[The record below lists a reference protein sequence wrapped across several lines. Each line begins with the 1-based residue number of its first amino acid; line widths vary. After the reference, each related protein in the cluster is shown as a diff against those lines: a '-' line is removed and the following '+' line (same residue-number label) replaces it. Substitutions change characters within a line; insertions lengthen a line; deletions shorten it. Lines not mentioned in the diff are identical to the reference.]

1 MYKQNSRNDIE
12 NKVKEQF
19 QEQIKELK
27 YNVEEERTERE
38 KREEEII
45 NYLQNICM
53 KVRGMSDKVRKDREQ
68 NEEMII
74 KLIDQV
80 IQKIKKEIID
90 SQL

>member
-1 MYKQNSRNDIE
+1 M
-12 NKVKEQF
+12 
-19 QEQIKELK
+19 
-27 YNVEEERTERE
+27 EEERRQRE
-38 KREEEII
+38 VKEEEII

-53 KVRGMSDKVRKDREQ
+53 KVRGMTDKVRKDREQ

-80 IQKIKKEIID
+80 IQKIKKEIVD